1 VLYGAS
7 GSFAA
12 YTVTSSSS
20 VAHRTWGGFAWP
32 VYAAAAL
39 AALILALLGRRV
51 PARRMKAARLLLALV
66 VLVGAVAIPLAAEV
80 QWRADRGPEY
90 AHSEV
95 VITES
100 AAAEAVRG
108 RDPYAAH
115 FTSSELVSRE
125 PGIRENFPYFPG
137 MAVFG
142 MPRALPASTA
152 WTDARLFFALAT
164 VAAAIAALWHWRVP
178 VERRLLAFQVLV
190 VLPTGALFLTT
201 GGDDLPVLALCLL
214 ALVLLQRG
222 RPLAS
227 AVAIAA
233 AASLKLTAWPVLL
246 ALAVAAPELRRPGGV
261 RSPLVLALTIVTLG
275 LLPAVA
281 AGPADFAEDVVLFPL
296 GLTTL
301 QSPAAST
308 TLGSVVVGPV
318 AASSPVNLARV
329 ALTAALLAA
338 ALLVATAI
346 LVAIARARAPRL
358 APVGAAAEAAAG
370 AGILLTTLIML
381 MPIARPGYLVYPMN
395 LLLWAVLL
403 REPAAA
409 PQHVTCNRRRAPAA
423 VAARAGEG
431 AMW

>member
-1 VLYGAS
+1 MALDAVLYCAS
-7 GSFAA
+7 ASFAA
-12 YTVTSSSS
+12 YTLATSPS

-32 VYAAAAL
+32 VYASAAL
-39 AALILALLGRRV
+39 AAFVLAVLGRGV
-51 PARRMKAARLLLALV
+51 PARRLKAARLLLALV

-80 QWRADRGPEY
+80 RWRADGGPEY

-100 AAAEAVRG
+100 AAAEAVHG

-115 FTSSELVSRE
+115 FTSAELVSRE
-125 PGIRENFPYFPG
+125 PGIRETFPYFPG

-142 MPRALPASTA
+142 IPRALPAGTA
-152 WTDARLFFALAT
+152 WTDARIFFALAT

-222 RPLAS
+222 RPRAS

-246 ALAVAAPELRRPGGV
+246 ALAVVAPGLRRPGGV
-261 RSPLVLALTIVTLG
+261 RSPLVLALAIVTLG

-301 QSPAAST
+301 PSPAEST
-308 TLGSVVVGPV
+308 TLGSVFVGPSD
-318 AASSPVNLARV
+318 AASPVNLARV
-329 ALTAALLAA
+329 AVTAALLAA

-346 LVAIARARAPRL
+346 RVAIVKARVPRPAPL
-358 APVGAAAEAAAG
+358 GAAAEAATG
-370 AGILLTTLIML
+370 AGILLATSITL
-381 MPIARPGYLVYPMN
+381 MPIARPGYLIYPVN

-403 REPAAA
+403 RE
-409 PQHVTCNRRRAPAA
+409 HVP
-423 VAARAGEG
+423 EG
-431 AMW
+431 AT